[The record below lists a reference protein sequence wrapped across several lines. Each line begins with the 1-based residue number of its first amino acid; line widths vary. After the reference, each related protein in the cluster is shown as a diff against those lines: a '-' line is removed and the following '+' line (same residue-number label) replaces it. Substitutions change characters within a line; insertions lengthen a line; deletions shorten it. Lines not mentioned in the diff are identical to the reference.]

1 MNRWRRNEQSRFC
14 RKGKTMIRIDGRK
27 FDQIRDVKITRN
39 FTKYAEGSVLIEMGE
54 TKVLC
59 TASIEEKVPPFLR
72 NTGTG

>member
-1 MNRWRRNEQSRFC
+1 
-14 RKGKTMIRIDGRK
+14 MIRIDGRK

-59 TASIEEKVPPFLR
+59 NGEQQLGVAYYGL
-72 NTGTG
+72 NTYMMYNNEFHIL